1 MQVGLSVVV
10 GGVLVGGV
18 ALSHPNA
25 AAVGALLVALTATGI
40 HLRRPGSRL
49 WWMRSWQL
57 ILAGVILLPISTLVE
72 RHGTPGVAA
81 VLLALAALLSAIGMA
96 GVLRDRTSRGRA
108 MDATLEVLLAT
119 SSIAFIVGTTTT
131 EIPVVG
137 MTTLLATTFT
147 PLFALATLWLLV
159 HVSEASPDSHLPIW
173 LAAGGAILVLA
184 ASALR
189 AIDLLIA
196 SSQLSAAPPTAM
208 LLAGV
213 VAWSGAVMHPSV
225 ADPGPTLPVAG
236 PDLRATNFFTVLVP
250 LLLGPLAAVLDL
262 TGTEDREW
270 VAIIGAFVIPLLV
283 VWLLARQVRLRT
295 RREYLAQHDPLTG
308 LPNQRLFLDQIE
320 IELAQ
325 TRRTLGGF
333 TIMFLDLD
341 RFKVVNDSLGHDVGD
356 QLLRAVAE
364 RLQEACDD
372 GTVIAR
378 VGGDEFTVLV
388 PGVTDPSTARSM
400 ATALQSAFTRPLTV
414 GNREL
419 FTGAS
424 VGVAIAPHDG
434 ETAVDLL
441 KHADTAMYRAKM
453 AGSGRVQLYTVDL
466 NTRARLRLVLEN
478 HLRRAIERGELV
490 VHYQPKVRAE
500 DHVVVGHEALVRWN
514 HPHLGL
520 LSPSGFISLAED
532 TGLIVDLGRWVLH
545 EACRQAAR
553 WLDEGQWCGP
563 VAVNISPRQIAETP
577 LDALV
582 EEAISATGIHPRL
595 LEVEIT
601 ETCLLHDVESVAEA
615 AGRLRRRGVSVTLD
629 DFGTGYSGLG
639 YVARLPLDRLKLDR
653 SFVASI
659 TREGA
664 ASPIVDAVLALA
676 ASLGLE
682 VVAEGVETEYQARWL
697 RAHGCDTFQGYYFG
711 APKPVHDVIP
721 VPLSVDPLM
730 VNRAIHAV
738 CTSGEPIDPA
748 EVGAVLTLLERS
760 DHPSMAPTGPRERT
774 RTVVRSLV
782 ARQVQEA

>member
-1 MQVGLSVVV
+1 
-10 GGVLVGGV
+10 
-18 ALSHPNA
+18 
-25 AAVGALLVALTATGI
+25 
-40 HLRRPGSRL
+40 
-49 WWMRSWQL
+49 
-57 ILAGVILLPISTLVE
+57 
-72 RHGTPGVAA
+72 
-81 VLLALAALLSAIGMA
+81 
-96 GVLRDRTSRGRA
+96 
-108 MDATLEVLLAT
+108 
-119 SSIAFIVGTTTT
+119 
-131 EIPVVG
+131 
-137 MTTLLATTFT
+137 
-147 PLFALATLWLLV
+147 
-159 HVSEASPDSHLPIW
+159 
-173 LAAGGAILVLA
+173 
-184 ASALR
+184 
-189 AIDLLIA
+189 
-196 SSQLSAAPPTAM
+196 
-208 LLAGV
+208 
-213 VAWSGAVMHPSV
+213 
-225 ADPGPTLPVAG
+225 
-236 PDLRATNFFTVLVP
+236 
-250 LLLGPLAAVLDL
+250 
-262 TGTEDREW
+262 
-270 VAIIGAFVIPLLV
+270 
-283 VWLLARQVRLRT
+283 
-295 RREYLAQHDPLTG
+295 
-308 LPNQRLFLDQIE
+308 
-320 IELAQ
+320 
-325 TRRTLGGF
+325 
-333 TIMFLDLD
+333 
-341 RFKVVNDSLGHDVGD
+341 
-356 QLLRAVAE
+356 
-364 RLQEACDD
+364 
-372 GTVIAR
+372 
-378 VGGDEFTVLV
+378 
-388 PGVTDPSTARSM
+388 M
-400 ATALQSAFTRPLTV
+400 ATALQSAFSRPLTV
-414 GNREL
+414 GDREL

-478 HLRRAIERGELV
+478 HLRRAIERDELV
-490 VHYQPKVRAE
+490 VHYQPKVRAD

-514 HPHLGL
+514 HPELGL
-520 LSPSGFISLAED
+520 VTPAGFISLAED

-553 WLDEGQWCGP
+553 WLDEGEWTGP

-659 TREGA
+659 TRDGA

-711 APKPVHDVIP
+711 APKPVDAVAP
-721 VPLSVDPLM
+721 VPISVDPLM

-748 EVGAVLTLLERS
+748 EVGAVLALLERAE
-760 DHPSMAPTGPRERT
+760 HPTMAATGPRQRA
-774 RTVVRSLV
+774 RTVVRSL
-782 ARQVQEA
+782 ATRQVQEA